1 MQTTNWRRL
10 LGIVLAT
17 SGTTLLCAFLFG
29 NWVVVRV
36 LKGIPGAPLI
46 DTSCLA
52 ASVPCALVALL
63 GVSFMVR
70 GGNDETGARDNH

>member
-1 MQTTNWRRL
+1 MQTTNWKRL
-10 LGIVLAT
+10 LGMVLAT

-36 LKGIPGAPLI
+36 LKGIPGAPSI

-63 GVSFMVR
+63 GVFFMAR
-70 GGNDETGARDNH
+70 GRSDETGTRENP

>member
-1 MQTTNWRRL
+1 MQTTNWKRL

-17 SGTTLLCAFLFG
+17 SGTTLLCALLFG

-46 DTSCLA
+46 DASCLA

-63 GVSFMVR
+63 GVFLMVR
-70 GGNDETGARDNH
+70 GTKDKSRPAR